1 VAREEAGMTDI
12 DLIDWTIQ
20 EAQHLKTE
28 RREPSDLDGRPSL
41 EKLLTVLEREP
52 VGPTSP
58 EDPVAQIAS
67 ALSWQRHR
75 GDDRLQM
82 AWRHVDDEP
91 LHLAGGNLRDL
102 VRHRVDVPVPLE
114 RRARA
119 KQTEYI
125 FGKGAEVRC
134 EDAYGQKIETAQRRQ
149 LSNLFGL
156 GRALHNKL
164 AVGA

>member
-1 VAREEAGMTDI
+1 MAREEAGMTDI

-75 GDDRLQM
+75 SDDRLQM

-102 VRHRVDVPVPLE
+102 VRHRVDVPVPLGPG
-114 RRARA
+114 RSRPNTYSAKALKSVARMA
-119 KQTEYI
+119 CSTRSGE
-125 FGKGAEVRC
+125 A
-134 EDAYGQKIETAQRRQ
+134 
-149 LSNLFGL
+149 
-156 GRALHNKL
+156 
-164 AVGA
+164 

>member
-1 VAREEAGMTDI
+1 MAREEAGMTDI

-82 AWRHVDDEP
+82 AWRHVDDKP

-134 EDAYGQKIETAQRRQ
+134 ED
-149 LSNLFGL
+149 GL
-156 GRALHNKL
+156 
-164 AVGA
+164 